1 MSERQRKVLTV
12 AKSIKEWPKSERPRE
27 QLLNQG
33 AGALSDAE
41 LLAVI
46 LRNGVQGKD
55 ATSLAREL
63 LAQFGGMRGLLSA
76 DQGEIQKRKG
86 SKFWN
91 CTLKDVTPT
100 PVYRKPFSW
109 LAELGQTQ
117 EWRG

>member
-1 MSERQRKVLTV
+1 MSR
-12 AKSIKEWPKSERPRE
+12 SIKEWPKSERPRE
-27 QLLNQG
+27 RLLSQG

-76 DQGEIQKRKG
+76 DH
-86 SKFWN
+86 SA
-91 CTLKDVTPT
+91 L
-100 PVYRKPFSW
+100 
-109 LAELGQTQ
+109 
-117 EWRG
+117 